1 MCNVLRRLFT
11 KNKEG
16 RQGKSQRI
24 AVLDDSQAQ
33 PEQDQ
38 INQTRYQVVSAQS
51 TGRERSHNEDT
62 IFTLNALLEGLD
74 QPLAFGIFLVADGMG
89 GHQSGEVAS
98 NLASKAVSQSLMSK
112 VYDEFLFEG
121 ESYADDFVIGF
132 IKDAINQAQK
142 LISTRVPGGGTT
154 LTLVLALGERLFF
167 GHVGDSRLYT
177 IENNGTLHLQTK
189 DHSLT
194 KRLIDLGEITENEAR
209 THPQRNVLY
218 RALGQTDPF
227 EPDIRPFELVDSN
240 RFMICSDGLWGILTE
255 EIMADIIRRG
265 ANLDEIACN
274 LVQEANHAGG
284 PDNISV
290 ILVEKIG

>member
-1 MCNVLRRLFT
+1 MCKLLKILFA
-11 KNKEG
+11 KNKG
-16 RQGKSQRI
+16 RRKGKSQSTT
-24 AVLDDSQAQ
+24 VVDNPQAQ
-33 PEQDQ
+33 ERRDRIYKAQ
-38 INQTRYQVVSAQS
+38 YQVVSCQS

-62 IFTLNALLEGLD
+62 ILTLNALLAGLD
-74 QPLAFGIFLVADGMG
+74 QPLPFGIFLVADGMG

-98 NLASKAVSQSLMSK
+98 NLASKAVSQNLISQ
-112 VYDEFLFEG
+112 VYDGFLFEG
-121 ESYADDFVIGF
+121 ESYSYDVVIGF
-132 IKDAINQAQK
+132 IKAAIDEAQK
-142 LISTRVPGGGTT
+142 LICTRVPGGGTT
-154 LTLVLALGERLFF
+154 LTLVLALGERLFY

-177 IENNGTLHLQTK
+177 INGNGTLHLQTK

-227 EPDIRPFELVDSN
+227 EPDIDQFDLNEAN
-240 RFMICSDGLWGILTE
+240 RFMICSDGLWGTLTE
-255 EIMADIIRRG
+255 QVMADVIRQG
-265 ANLDEIACN
+265 VDLQEIACK
-274 LVQEANHAGG
+274 LVQETNNAGG